1 MKLLFENWRQFVKQE
16 VEEFLPH
23 GEVRAVEKI
32 GSSVLP
38 PEEQAKQDLEKYGY
52 VRDEDDRDIDIEVE
66 IAGITNEEAEEW
78 AFSREAQELEDYYNY
93 DVQLRIVENWNNFL
107 NESGLKKSHTTLL
120 YRLFSAYA
128 SNRNSK
134 TTLTKLYKVKDRPP
148 FSDIFKLQKISPGPY
163 FRGMR
168 LDKVPEPGETFE
180 FNFGGWTT
188 NESVAGKFAF
198 NAGSDKVGVV
208 FTTKDSK
215 YAFIDINSFGEAI
228 QEYIKKE
235 YSQYDWD
242 AQSTIGKPEMLSK
255 LYTISDGLYKNE
267 AEVVFEPFEARIKN
281 IEKITSVG
289 GKRLSTPVYKIEV

>member
-163 FRGMR
+163 FIGMR
-168 LDKVPEPGETFE
+168 LDEVP
-180 FNFGGWTT
+180 
-188 NESVAGKFAF
+188 
-198 NAGSDKVGVV
+198 
-208 FTTKDSK
+208 
-215 YAFIDINSFGEAI
+215 
-228 QEYIKKE
+228 
-235 YSQYDWD
+235 
-242 AQSTIGKPEMLSK
+242 
-255 LYTISDGLYKNE
+255 
-267 AEVVFEPFEARIKN
+267 
-281 IEKITSVG
+281 
-289 GKRLSTPVYKIEV
+289 